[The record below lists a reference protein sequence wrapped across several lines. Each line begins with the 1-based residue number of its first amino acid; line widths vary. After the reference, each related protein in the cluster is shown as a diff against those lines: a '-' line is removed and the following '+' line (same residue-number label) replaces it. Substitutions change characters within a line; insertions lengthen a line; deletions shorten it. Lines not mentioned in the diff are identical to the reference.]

1 MVPRNNMEKSLLKFA
16 QKYEKIICYG
26 AGEFGFYVAVYL
38 NAHGIDIGRFLVSNK
53 SKNVSTYL
61 GINMCQIAEFEIN
74 NIEKIGIILSVSEKN
89 HKDIEKVL
97 NKYGNFHVYPMKL
110 KEIEKIKK
118 EILSIEKSEFVRSLT
133 YLANKKILSSEVEKI
148 LDGIETEQYQTK
160 LKKLW
165 KVFSQEELLEKENEY
180 LLLKG
185 NYENYP
191 RYTELSINA
200 LNGKLL
206 IPDIASFLST
216 YKEII
221 INKIY
226 EFQPKDP
233 ENIQIVDIG
242 ANIGLSVIFFYQ
254 NYPLANIEAYEADP
268 SIYKVLCKNISN
280 YNCDNIQIYN
290 KAVWDEN
297 TVLQFYAEGADGGHI
312 ENNLTVRADKV
323 ISVETIDV
331 IEILQKYKKIDFLK
345 IDIEGA
351 EVRVLSRANDYL
363 KNVENIFVEYHSIA
377 GVKQEYHVV
386 IKTLAEAGFRIYT
399 QTSLVSEQPFKKCSE
414 YNGYDFLVNI
424 FGVRP

>member
-1 MVPRNNMEKSLLKFA
+1 MEKSLLKFA
-16 QKYEKIICYG
+16 QRYEKIICYG
-26 AGEFGFYVAVYL
+26 AGEFGFYVALYL
-38 NAHGIDIGRFLVSNK
+38 NAHGIDIEGFLVSNK

-61 GINMCQIAEFEIN
+61 GINICQIADFEIN
-74 NIEKIGIILSVSEKN
+74 NVEKIGIILSVSEKN
-89 HKDIEKVL
+89 HRDIEKVL
-97 NKYGNFHVYPMKL
+97 NQYSDFHIYPIKT

-118 EILSIEKSEFVRSLT
+118 EILSIEKSEFIRSLT
-133 YLANKKILSSEVEKI
+133 YLANKKILSSDVEKI
-148 LDGIETEQYQTK
+148 WNRIEIEQYQAK
-160 LKKLW
+160 LKKIW
-165 KVFSQEELLEKENEY
+165 KIFSKEELLKKENEY
-180 LLLKG
+180 LLLKED
-185 NYENYP
+185 YENYP

-206 IPDIASFLST
+206 IPDSASFLSA

-221 INKIY
+221 VNKIY

-233 ENIQIVDIG
+233 KNIQIVDIG

-268 SIYKVLCKNISN
+268 SIYKILCKNISN
-280 YNCDNIQIYN
+280 YNCDNMQIYN

-312 ENNLTVRADKV
+312 ENNLTARGDKV
-323 ISVETIDV
+323 INVETIDV
-331 IEILQKYKKIDFLK
+331 IEILRKYKKIDFLK

-351 EVRVLSRANDYL
+351 EVRVLSRASDYL
-363 KNVENIFVEYHSIA
+363 KSVENIFVEYHSIA
-377 GVKQEYHVV
+377 GQKQEYHII

-399 QTSLVSEQPFKKCSE
+399 QTSLVSEQPFKRCSD